1 MPANQKPSVNQKP
14 PTNIE
19 ALDQVQDAVVH
30 VLTLVS
36 AVLRK
41 FPGNTVPDALR
52 PFWYVG
58 RNYAV
63 RRSVKDGEIVLVS
76 TSLFDKNTTLRFPL
90 ELLDAPEQVITRW
103 ARDQY
108 WSGIEGSKHQE
119 RQTARVNATK
129 AREAMEQAQRNYE
142 AAQERLSAVW
152 APGKKKRRAADRG
165 ASS

>member
-1 MPANQKPSVNQKP
+1 MPTNQKPL
-14 PTNIE
+14 TNIE
-19 ALDQVQDAVVH
+19 ALDQVQDAVAR

-41 FPGNTVPDALR
+41 FPADTVPDKLR

-58 RNYAV
+58 GNYAV
-63 RRSVKDGEIVLVS
+63 RRSAKDDEIVLVS
-76 TSLFDKNTTLRFPL
+76 ASMFHKNTTLRFPPA
-90 ELLDAPEQVITRW
+90 LLDAPEQVITRW

-119 RQTARVNATK
+119 RQAARVNAAK
-129 AREAMEQAQRNYE
+129 AREAMEQAQRNYQ
-142 AAQERLSAVW
+142 AAQERLTAVW
-152 APGKKKRRAADRG
+152 ASGKKKRRAADRG